1 MILSKREHYI
11 VVTAIAALALLVA
24 DRYVL
29 TPILSHRARMETKI
43 QSLTGEME
51 RAATL
56 FSWKGLMTRKWNE
69 MIAGGL
75 KTDPAEAE
83 SQVLH
88 AMRDWAQEAGLTLWS
103 MKPERLDRED
113 DLREIMFQAAATG
126 PMSAVSRFLW
136 RIETTSIPLRVKEVQ
151 LSSRREGTDALSLQL
166 RVSTLYLSAEQLGT
180 EKDAQPTP
188 GEETL

>member
-43 QSLTGEME
+43 QSLTDEME
-51 RAATL
+51 RAAAL

-151 LSSRREGTDALSLQL
+151 LGSRQEGTDALSLQL